1 MIGLVIVA
9 IGMLALP
16 LLLPIAGVSIN
27 MGLLASVG
35 VVIGFLSG
43 LLGVGGGFLMT
54 PILMMIGIPPIV
66 AAASDTNAIIA
77 TSASG
82 VAAHFRL
89 NNVDFK
95 MGGTCLLGGL
105 FGSAIGVQAVKILR
119 ARGNADLL
127 ISVMYIVVLGGLG
140 SFMVYNSIAKLRR
153 GVMAPRM
160 RKAGSNAFTSFL
172 ARLPFQTDFTR
183 SGVRHSVLL
192 PFFLCSLVGIMT
204 ALMGVGG
211 GFIMVPAMVYLL
223 RMPAH
228 VAVGTDL
235 FQILFTCMGV
245 TLMQAASNHS
255 VDLVL
260 ALLIAAG
267 STIGAQIGARVSRH
281 MRGEQLLIVLG
292 VLALAVGLKMA
303 VGIVVPP
310 SNPLSGAGGHALL
323 KPIDHNA
330 TLARVQD
337 FVRSSLWH

>member
-1 MIGLVIVA
+1 M
-9 IGMLALP
+9 
-16 LLLPIAGVSIN
+16 
-27 MGLLASVG
+27 
-35 VVIGFLSG
+35 VIGFLSG

-54 PILMMIGIPPIV
+54 PILMMIGIPPII

-105 FGSAIGVQAVKILR
+105 FGSALGVQAVRILR

-127 ISVMYIVVLGGLG
+127 ISVMYVVVLGSIGG
-140 SFMVYNSIAKLRR
+140 FMVYNSIAKLRR
-153 GVMAPRM
+153 GVMTPRI
-160 RKAGSNAFTSFL
+160 RKAGSNAFTTFL
-172 ARLPFQTDFTR
+172 ARLPLQTEFKR
-183 SGVRHSVLL
+183 SGVRHSALV
-192 PFFLCSLVGIMT
+192 PFFLCFVVGIMT

-235 FQILFTCMGV
+235 FQILFTCMGA

-255 VDLVL
+255 VDVVL

-267 STIGAQIGARVSRH
+267 STIGAQLGARVSRY

-292 VLALAVGLKMA
+292 VLALVVGLKMA
-303 VGIVVPP
+303 VGIALPP
-310 SNPLSGAGGHALL
+310 ANPLSGAGGHAML
-323 KPIDHNA
+323 KADHTA
-330 TLARVQD
+330 VMVCVRD

>member
-1 MIGLVIVA
+1 MIGLVVVA
-9 IGMLALP
+9 VFTLTFP
-16 LLLPIAGVSIN
+16 LLLPVAGVSIN
-27 MGLLASVG
+27 MGLLVSVG
-35 VVIGFLSG
+35 MVIGFLSG

-54 PILMMIGIPPIV
+54 PILMMIGIPPVV

-95 MGGTCLLGGL
+95 MGACCLLGGL
-105 FGSAIGVQAVKILR
+105 SGSALGVQLVKILR

-127 ISVMYIVVLGGLG
+127 ISIMYIVVLGSLG
-140 SFMVYNSIAKLRR
+140 SFMVYNSIKKLRR

-160 RKAGSNAFTSFL
+160 RAAGSHGFTNFL
-172 ARLPFQTDFTR
+172 ARLPLQTEFKR

-255 VDLVL
+255 VDVVL

-281 MRGEQLLIVLG
+281 MRGEQLLVVLG

-303 VGIVVPP
+303 VGISLPP
-310 SNPLSGAGGHALL
+310 SNPLSEAGGRAMLRV
-323 KPIDHNA
+323 DHTA
-330 TLARVQD
+330 VLVCVRD
-337 FVRSSLWH
+337 FVRSSLWR

>member
-1 MIGLVIVA
+1 MSVLV
-9 IGMLALP
+9 
-16 LLLPIAGVSIN
+16 
-27 MGLLASVG
+27 SVG
-35 VVIGFLSG
+35 MVIGFLSG
-43 LLGVGGGFLMT
+43 LLGVGGGFFMT
-54 PILMMIGIPPIV
+54 PILMMLGISPVV

-95 MGGTCLLGGL
+95 MGAFCLLGGL
-105 FGSAIGVQAVKILR
+105 SGSAVGVQAVKVLR

-127 ISVMYIVVLGGLG
+127 ISIMYIVVLGALG
-140 SFMVYNSIAKLRR
+140 SFMVYNSLKKLRR
-153 GVMAPRM
+153 GVMAPRPH
-160 RKAGSNAFTSFL
+160 KAGSNAFTAFL
-172 ARLPFQTDFTR
+172 ARLPLQTEFTR
-183 SGVRHSVLL
+183 SGVRHSILL

-245 TLMQAASNHS
+245 TLMQAASNHN
-255 VDLVL
+255 VDVVL
-260 ALLIAAG
+260 ALLLAAG
-267 STIGAQIGARVSRH
+267 STIGAQLGARASRYL
-281 MRGEQLLIVLG
+281 RGEQLLIVLG
-292 VLALAVGLKMA
+292 VLALIVCLKMT
-303 VGIVVPP
+303 VGITLPP
-310 SNPLSGAGGHALL
+310 SNPLSGAGGHAMLRT
-323 KPIDHNA
+323 DHTA
-330 TLARVQD
+330 VLVCVRD